1 MKSIMQNSHRESS
14 CYLCEKLY
22 GIYNTQYTEEHHAIG
37 GTANRK
43 LSEKYGL
50 KVRLCVHHHREGPEA
65 VHNNIGN
72 MRIIQKDAQIA
83 FEEEYPDLSF
93 RDIFGRNYLTEE
105 DREAL
110 KPHKDKIRQGFFPME
125 GENYDYKKRCFG
137 D

>member
-1 MKSIMQNSHRESS
+1 MKSIMQAYDRSRGSS

-22 GIYNTQYTEEHHAIG
+22 GIYGTQYTEEHHAIG

-50 KVRLCVHHHREGPEA
+50 KVRLCIQHHREGPEA

-72 MRIIQKDAQIA
+72 MRLLQKDAQIA
-83 FEEEYPDLSF
+83 FEENYPNLSF
-93 RDIFGRNYLTEE
+93 TGIFGMNYLTEE

-110 KPHKDKIRQGFFPME
+110 KPHEDKSGEGFRLLE
-125 GENYDYKKRCFG
+125 GEEG
-137 D
+137 